1 MSAKNDKYIS
11 IKKAL
16 ESKEVDTEIA
26 FLLSIKPVFD
36 EFMTKFQRQE
46 PMIHLLHPN
55 CEKLLKTTMA
65 RLMKSKVYTD
75 KKGKVLKEVDV
86 EDLSLQLNSDRF
98 KSMQVKKISIM
109 HPFLLQ
115 IRLEWR
121 IYCLASARYKLHSS
135 GFGLVALIVVVSLQ
149 GQVYQVQLMVYLKE
163 LLKEHWLGMKSFY
176 RAVIKDLQ
184 KMMPIEETLLK
195 ALTCLNPMEQKEY
208 ILFDIIVG

>member
-1 MSAKNDKYIS
+1 MELPKDTSVSKSDKYIS

-75 KKGKVLKEVDV
+75 KKGKALKEVDV

-98 KSMQVKKISIM
+98 KSMQGKKISIM
-109 HPFLLQ
+109 HPFCF
-115 IRLEWR
+115 RL
-121 IYCLASARYKLHSS
+121 
-135 GFGLVALIVVVSLQ
+135 G
-149 GQVYQVQLMVYLKE
+149 
-163 LLKEHWLGMKSFY
+163 
-176 RAVIKDLQ
+176 
-184 KMMPIEETLLK
+184 
-195 ALTCLNPMEQKEY
+195 
-208 ILFDIIVG
+208 